1 MGPPESW
8 DNPKPTKGVPC
19 SIAPSAGG
27 TVGRS
32 RDGWRC
38 WSTRPL
44 TASGQQRRGLAWI
57 ARRSVPGEAA
67 CARLGADVVD
77 MMSGPSDRFVD
88 LALLTLACSV
98 GEITWLVGKFYDF
111 DHT

>member
-1 MGPPESW
+1 M
-8 DNPKPTKGVPC
+8 
-19 SIAPSAGG
+19 
-27 TVGRS
+27 
-32 RDGWRC
+32 
-38 WSTRPL
+38 RPL

-111 DHT
+111 DHTSAIVEMIRTLVKNAFPTKEGQP